1 MFADL
6 RMPAV
11 SESKSTD
18 ILSAPADELT
28 NVDSINA
35 ESASGMLPMNSA
47 SLRNMNGNESTH
59 EKTEDE
65 EDASDDGSTDEVP
78 NKIED
83 DQADVDA
90 AGIKKMNDA
99 NVDAG
104 AATSWKAKVHK
115 GELQTNNS
123 ADKFNEC

>member
-1 MFADL
+1 MMVP
-6 RMPAV
+6 RM
-11 SESKSTD
+11 KY
-18 ILSAPADELT
+18 
-28 NVDSINA
+28 
-35 ESASGMLPMNSA
+35 
-47 SLRNMNGNESTH
+47 
-59 EKTEDE
+59 
-65 EDASDDGSTDEVP
+65 P

-104 AATSWKAKVHK
+104 AATSGKAKVHK
-115 GELQTNNS
+115 GELRTNNS